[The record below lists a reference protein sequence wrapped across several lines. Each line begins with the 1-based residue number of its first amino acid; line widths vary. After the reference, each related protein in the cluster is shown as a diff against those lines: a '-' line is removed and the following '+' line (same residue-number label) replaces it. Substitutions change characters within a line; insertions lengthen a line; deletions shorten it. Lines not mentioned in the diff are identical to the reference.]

1 MAERAVT
8 EMQVFVTKDGKQHK
22 TFEEAME
29 HHQQHVCAEA
39 IGAWVKE
46 HMPGRDLEV
55 QTQVTVC
62 INQHWREL
70 YGILAQRL
78 DRASGVVPEEMFSVL
93 DRTLPSLGLPER
105 VLVALQDGGHYVVG
119 HVVRTRAK
127 ELLGLKAFGKARLQ
141 TLNEALHRL
150 GLEVGMEVGRWTPPA
165 AYENGD

>member
-105 VLVALQDGGHYVVG
+105 VLVALQDGGPRSVWRSAG
-119 HVVRTRAK
+119 GRRRRPTRTATDTRTSWLEGGRA
-127 ELLGLKAFGKARLQ
+127 E
-141 TLNEALHRL
+141 
-150 GLEVGMEVGRWTPPA
+150 
-165 AYENGD
+165 